1 MGGTALLLFL
11 SIIALSYLL
20 EDVAIVS
27 AALIA
32 SDGLLSLPAA
42 LLAIF
47 VGIASGDLGLYLIGA
62 LANRSRALRYRLLRH
77 KSMKVVRRRLLRN
90 SLANI
95 FIIRFIPGLRSVG
108 YTFCGFFRVN
118 IFRFLV
124 AVLLATALWTAV
136 IFTLIYQIG
145 ASPWLTDSPFKWVL
159 VPIALV
165 LLWWVNRR
173 QMRPVRQVSEG
184 TAA

>member
-32 SDGLLSLPAA
+32 SDGHLSLSAA
-42 LLAIF
+42 LLAVF
-47 VGIASGDLGLYLIGA
+47 VGIASGDLGLYLLGA

-77 KSMKVVRRRLLRN
+77 QSMKVVRRRLLHN
-90 SLANI
+90 SLVNI

-118 IFRFLV
+118 ILHFTA
-124 AVLLATALWTAV
+124 AVLIATALWTAL
-136 IFTLIYQIG
+136 IFTVIYQIG
-145 ASPWLTDSPFKWVL
+145 ASPWLTDSPFKWLL
-159 VPIALV
+159 VPVALL
-165 LLWWVNRR
+165 LLWLVNRR
-173 QMRPVRQVSEG
+173 QTSRPVRS
-184 TAA
+184 AAS